1 MGKCCGSAAPEDTA
15 FGASQ
20 HRVIKV
26 VIIGDSGVGKTTL
39 LRRFIG
45 FEFDRSVSSTVS
57 CDFQFLNVELGDEV
71 FKAQMWDT
79 SGQERFNAITKS
91 FYRNADAAVLVYS
104 ERKRSTFE
112 RLRTVWLPQLT
123 EGSDKVKR
131 VLIIG
136 NQTDLLR
143 EGKEPINEYDMTQ
156 LCKDYK
162 TMASH
167 MSAKKDS
174 TGHCQEVID
183 TFCQKVVK
191 DKFGLGAFEDSSS
204 SSSSSSF
211 RVVDLPYGHTDED
224 S

>member
-1 MGKCCGSAAPEDTA
+1 MGKCCGSADPEDIA
-15 FGASQ
+15 FGVSP
-20 HRVIKV
+20 HLVIKV

-45 FEFDRSVSSTVS
+45 CEFDGSVSSTVS
-57 CDFQFLNVELGDEV
+57 CDFHFLNVEVGDEV
-71 FKAQMWDT
+71 YKAQMWDT
-79 SGQERFNAITKS
+79 SGQERFSAITKS

-112 RLRTVWLPQLT
+112 RLHSLWLPQLAD
-123 EGSDKVKR
+123 GSDKVKR

-143 EGKEPINEYDMTQ
+143 KDKEPINAYDMTQ

-162 TMASH
+162 TTAAH

-174 TGHCQEVID
+174 TAHCQEVID
-183 TFCQKVVK
+183 AFCQKVVK
-191 DKFGLGAFEDSSS
+191 DKFGLGAFDDDSSS
-204 SSSSSSF
+204 SSSGF
-211 RVVDLPYGHTDED
+211 TVLELPKGYASTD
-224 S
+224 